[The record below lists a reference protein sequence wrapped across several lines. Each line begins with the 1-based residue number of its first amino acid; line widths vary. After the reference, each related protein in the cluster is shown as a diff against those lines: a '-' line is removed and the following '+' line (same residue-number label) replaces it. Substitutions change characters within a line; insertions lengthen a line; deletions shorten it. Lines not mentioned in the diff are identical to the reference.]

1 MAVYCVSLS
10 VNISRHDGRTV
21 RSRHTD
27 DVRRSLF
34 GPAIWNKLLPNTMA
48 FAKEHDN
55 CANTGDY
62 GNEAD
67 KDIRSLQ
74 LVMINSEHRG
84 KYVKFYAVLIW
95 YSIAVSHAALQVAI
109 ESRLLHDVSHY
120 IMNDEWQCK
129 FSDSKFAITYV

>member
-1 MAVYCVSLS
+1 MAVYCITLPVT
-10 VNISRHDGRTV
+10 ITRHDGRSV
-21 RSRHTD
+21 RTHHTD
-27 DVRRSLF
+27 NVRYSLF
-34 GPAIWNKLLPNTMA
+34 GPAIWNKLLPSTMA

-62 GNEAD
+62 GKEAE

-74 LVMINSEHRG
+74 VIMINSEHRG
-84 KYVKFYAVLIW
+84 KYVKFHAVLIW

-120 IMNDEWQCK
+120 IMNDKWQCN
-129 FSDSKFAITYV
+129 FSDSKFVITYV